1 MKVLISD
8 IAIGLALVLAA
19 VFLLL
24 SQNMPVQDVVLSG
37 AAVIILTMV
46 RLFFSL
52 NRNSKTKLFIRITVP
67 FIFAYFL
74 YKNTSY
80 IYFLPA
86 LAYST
91 DNEKE
96 YWIPVLTAFFLYGV
110 VLNINIFLVFSV
122 MIISFLAIML
132 ADSIHRYLELEET
145 SYSEIDKLRHIID
158 KIRVEQ
164 KKLISLQ
171 DSAVKEGR
179 DAERRRI
186 SSEIHDNL
194 GHDLSASIIQLAA
207 MEYRIEDPELKKQI
221 GTVRDLLSSGMDNVR
236 SVIHNEHNEAL
247 DLRTE
252 LEKQVSAFTKAKIK
266 LSFDSKTD
274 PSIHLKHT
282 VINIVKEALTNINKH
297 SNADRVNIS
306 FKESSDGW
314 ILLIVDN
321 GTQIELNP
329 QNPGIGIMTMEE
341 RVHAHGGTINISKEK
356 GFRIFIKFPYKEGNL

>member
-96 YWIPVLTAFFLYGV
+96 YWIPVLTAFSVENSPLATFPAFCASPIILR
-110 VLNINIFLVFSV
+110 IFCLFS
-122 MIISFLAIML
+122 
-132 ADSIHRYLELEET
+132 
-145 SYSEIDKLRHIID
+145 
-158 KIRVEQ
+158 
-164 KKLISLQ
+164 
-171 DSAVKEGR
+171 
-179 DAERRRI
+179 
-186 SSEIHDNL
+186 N
-194 GHDLSASIIQLAA
+194 IIQL
-207 MEYRIEDPELKKQI
+207 LC
-221 GTVRDLLSSGMDNVR
+221 
-236 SVIHNEHNEAL
+236 
-247 DLRTE
+247 
-252 LEKQVSAFTKAKIK
+252 
-266 LSFDSKTD
+266 
-274 PSIHLKHT
+274 
-282 VINIVKEALTNINKH
+282 
-297 SNADRVNIS
+297 
-306 FKESSDGW
+306 
-314 ILLIVDN
+314 
-321 GTQIELNP
+321 
-329 QNPGIGIMTMEE
+329 
-341 RVHAHGGTINISKEK
+341 
-356 GFRIFIKFPYKEGNL
+356 